1 MRVARPAFASL
12 ATLATIVAAGVGIL
26 GADLD
31 PQAHARRGDEGGTA
45 QLALGPD
52 VIVGAIP
59 NVSKY
64 GSVVVSGKTIM
75 AYAIGTTSC
84 NIGDQLLDW
93 FASPDNRHP
102 FIPQNL
108 YRVKNGRLEQIGA
121 GWGKHGYTALQGT
134 LCGACT
140 PASSGTWLGV
150 GCSDPYSS
158 GLNGSQSSL
167 GCRSEVNA
175 ATGVFPGTPNAGMPG
190 AAATIGRRIQV
201 DANDLDPA
209 LNQGAL
215 YFSEAQ
221 YIHPGD
227 AAAGNDD
234 NNASWRTF
242 TVGAI
247 SSGAYALTLTG
258 STIQQQSAMD
268 AWKALATGVTL
279 VNTDVYSDGRFTL
292 GYSVRNNGNGT
303 WHYEYAIQNIN
314 SHRSAG
320 SFSVPVPAGVS
331 ITNAGFHD
339 IDYHSGDPFSGTDW
353 TISIA
358 NASITWSGGTY
369 AQSANSNALR
379 FGTTYSFWFDATTAP
394 VAASTTLGLFRPGT
408 PASNTVTLVGPSAP
422 ANPADLN
429 GDGAV
434 NALDVTY
441 LISQWGTNGS
451 ADLTHD
457 GVVNGAD
464 LVIVLAAWN

>member
-339 IDYHSGDPFSGTDW
+339 IDYHSGDPFSGTYW
-353 TISIA
+353 TISMV
-358 NASITWSGGTY
+358 NASITWSC
-369 AQSANSNALR
+369 
-379 FGTTYSFWFDATTAP
+379 
-394 VAASTTLGLFRPGT
+394 
-408 PASNTVTLVGPSAP
+408 
-422 ANPADLN
+422 
-429 GDGAV
+429 
-434 NALDVTY
+434 
-441 LISQWGTNGS
+441 
-451 ADLTHD
+451 
-457 GVVNGAD
+457 
-464 LVIVLAAWN
+464 

>member
-1 MRVARPAFASL
+1 
-12 ATLATIVAAGVGIL
+12 
-26 GADLD
+26 
-31 PQAHARRGDEGGTA
+31 
-45 QLALGPD
+45 
-52 VIVGAIP
+52 
-59 NVSKY
+59 
-64 GSVVVSGKTIM
+64 
-75 AYAIGTTSC
+75 
-84 NIGDQLLDW
+84 
-93 FASPDNRHP
+93 
-102 FIPQNL
+102 
-108 YRVKNGRLEQIGA
+108 
-121 GWGKHGYTALQGT
+121 
-134 LCGACT
+134 
-140 PASSGTWLGV
+140 
-150 GCSDPYSS
+150 
-158 GLNGSQSSL
+158 
-167 GCRSEVNA
+167 VNA

-279 VNTDVYSDGRFTL
+279 VNTDVYADGRFTL
-292 GYSVRNNGNGT
+292 GYSVKNNGNGT

-394 VAASTTLGLFRPGT
+394 VAANTTLGLFRPGT

-441 LISQWGTNGS
+441 LLSQWGTNGS

-464 LVIVLAAWN
+464 LGIVLAAWN